1 MPQNQENESLKAHRG
16 ALEALYSKF
25 NFNQDPWGYS
35 KSYLDWN
42 RDKIH
47 RPVYENLQQGNVLD
61 AGGGYGYGRR
71 YTQGR
76 MHLSVDIS
84 LNILKHDSG
93 QPKVIGAIE
102 ELPIKTGAFD
112 NVVSVGVLRHC
123 FNPERFIAEIHRVL
137 TPEGRLVIATPAADW
152 PAVLR
157 GTFWDFFKIFYATSV
172 YFGKKG
178 EPSNEGASDGNGDS
192 GKTQEDGN
200 AKKGVVCDRL
210 YLMDELISMIETR
223 FRVVKSGRCGVN
235 ILSSKRI
242 NPPRF
247 LVDRYFNQD
256 RHGRFI
262 YVVAQK

>member
-1 MPQNQENESLKAHRG
+1 MSQDQQNKTLKAHRG
-16 ALEALYSKF
+16 ALEELYSKF
-25 NFNQDPWGYS
+25 NFSRDPWGYS
-35 KSYLDWN
+35 KDYLDWN

-47 RPVYENLQQGNVLD
+47 RPVYENLQPGNVLD

-71 YTQGR
+71 YTDGR

-93 QPKVIGAIE
+93 APKVIGAIE
-102 ELPIKTGAFD
+102 ELPIKTGVFD

-123 FNPERFIAEIHRVL
+123 FNPERFVAEIHRVL

-152 PAVLR
+152 PAVLK
-157 GTFWDFFKIFYATSV
+157 GTFWDLFKIFYAISV
-172 YFGKKG
+172 FFEKKG
-178 EPSNEGASDGNGDS
+178 GRSNNGAPGNGSDADKS
-192 GKTQEDGN
+192 AENGN
-200 AKKGVVCDRL
+200 EEKGVVCDRL
-210 YLMDELISMIETR
+210 YLMEELISMVETR
-223 FRVVKSGRCGVN
+223 FKVVKSGRCGVN

-247 LVDRYFNQD
+247 LVDRYFNQQ
-256 RHGRFI
+256 RLGRFI